1 MRRWPTAKEPSR
13 RQQQHLSLAWQ
24 RSMLEP
30 CRQSPHLC
38 AIKVRWWGDR
48 LALVACMHGSPA
60 RRTRNRGHSR
70 VITMLQRCRRWWR
83 WPQTSDGCVRATLLE
98 EHVHELGHINLGFGS
113 DSAPRLGTAARI
125 GWSTHPV
132 KTPGGPPKRDPREL
146 QRKGGELQPFA
157 SRKFEVQKFDM
168 RNFGRSQDRNLHA
181 STWSRELSRAEVER
195 WLMQTFVQELW
206 QFKVVGKLLLAA
218 HSKGS
223 CPVSSNWSA

>member
-1 MRRWPTAKEPSR
+1 
-13 RQQQHLSLAWQ
+13 
-24 RSMLEP
+24 
-30 CRQSPHLC
+30 
-38 AIKVRWWGDR
+38 
-48 LALVACMHGSPA
+48 MHGSPA

-98 EHVHELGHINLGFGS
+98 EPVHERHINLGFGS
-113 DSAPRLGTAARI
+113 DSTPRLGRTAARI

-146 QRKGGELQPFA
+146 QRKGGELQRFA

-195 WLMQTFVQELW
+195 WLVQTFVQELW
-206 QFKVVGKLLLAA
+206 QFKVVGKTSSGGPYPSHRAA
-218 HSKGS
+218 AW
-223 CPVSSNWSA
+223 PVR